1 MRAVESP
8 RRPRVLALLLILVLA
23 FGGGLAP
30 PAAAQVA
37 TPTPATAPSRG
48 ADSTPTTQSNAP
60 TLAEAYLLL
69 MERYALP
76 LDAAQLVDGGQAGM
90 AAALKAVGVDVT
102 PAAAG
107 SYGTSTVEQF
117 AVLQSQFQALA
128 ARYGDL
134 ITPRD
139 LVYAAIRGMV
149 DSVGDAHTNFLT
161 PDEYQEQQRW
171 ERGDVRYGGIGAR
184 MRGPQA
190 TVVEVFP
197 DTPAERAGLQPGD
210 TIVGVDGQS
219 ATDLKLDEVI
229 RLVRGTEGTPVVLRV
244 QRAANGRVEDL
255 TLVRAQVA
263 APFVSA
269 RRLPGNLGYVQLR
282 GFPEAS
288 IISQVEQAI
297 LQQQREGVRGIVFD
311 LRGNGGGR
319 LGVGERLLS
328 RFVPDGPIYQVVD
341 RSGHRDVQSV
351 SRGRPILTV
360 PLAVLVDSGT
370 ASMGEVFAAAIEEH
384 NVGRVIGTTTAGAVA
399 ASRFIPLSDGSALQ
413 ISLEQVYSGA
423 GAPLDRVGVK
433 PDDEV
438 ELDLD
443 ALRQGRDS
451 QLERATT
458 YLLASAAAA
467 ATR

>member
-1 MRAVESP
+1 MRAVELP
-8 RRPRVLALLLILVLA
+8 RRPRVLALLLILVVT
-23 FGGGLAP
+23 FGGGLAL

-37 TPTPATAPSRG
+37 TPTPAAAPSRG
-48 ADSTPTTQSNAP
+48 ADSSSTTESSVP
-60 TLAEAYLLL
+60 PLAEAYLLL
-69 MERYALP
+69 LERYALP
-76 LDAAQLVDGGQAGM
+76 LDAAQLIDAGQAGM
-90 AAALKAVGVDVT
+90 VAVLKAAGVDVEA
-102 PAAAG
+102 AAAG
-107 SYGTSTVEQF
+107 AYGTSTVEQF

-128 ARYGDL
+128 ARYGDRV
-134 ITPRD
+134 TPRQ
-139 LVYAAIRGMV
+139 LAYAAIRGMA

-210 TIVGVDGQS
+210 TIVAVDGQS

-244 QRAANGRVEDL
+244 QRAAGGRVEDL

-288 IISQVEQAI
+288 VIAQVEQAI
-297 LQQQREGVRGIVFD
+297 LQQQREGARGIVLD
-311 LRGNGGGR
+311 LRGNSGGR

-328 RFVPDGPIYQVVD
+328 RFVPDGPIYQIVD
-341 RSGHRDVQSV
+341 RSGQRDVQSV
-351 SRGRPILTV
+351 RGARPILTV

-384 NVGRVIGTTTAGAVA
+384 HVGRVIGTTTAGAVA

-423 GAPLDRVGVK
+423 GAPLDRVGVQ
-433 PDDEV
+433 PDEEV
-438 ELDLD
+438 DLDLD

-451 QLERATT
+451 QLERATS

>member
-1 MRAVESP
+1 
-8 RRPRVLALLLILVLA
+8 VLALLLTLVLT

-30 PAAAQVA
+30 PIATAQRA
-37 TPTPATAPSRG
+37 TPTPAATPTTTPARG
-48 ADSTPTTQSNAP
+48 ADSAP
-60 TLAEAYLLL
+60 ISQTSAPPLAEAYLLL
-69 MERYALP
+69 LERYALP
-76 LDAAQLVDGGQAGM
+76 LDAAQLIDAGQAGM
-90 AAALKAVGVDVT
+90 AAALKAVGVDFAPT
-102 PAAAG
+102 AAG
-107 SYGTSTVEQF
+107 AYGTGTVEQF
-117 AVLQSQFQALA
+117 AVLNSQFLALAGRYGDRLTPQALA
-128 ARYGDL
+128 
-134 ITPRD
+134 
-139 LVYAAIRGMV
+139 YAAIRGMV

-161 PDEYQEQQRW
+161 AEEYQEQQRW

-210 TIVGVDGQS
+210 TIVAVDGQS

-229 RLVRGTEGTPVVLRV
+229 RLVRGTEGTPVVLRM
-244 QRAANGRVEDL
+244 QRAASGRVEDL

-263 APFVSA
+263 APFVSS

-288 IISQVEQAI
+288 VVSQVEQAI

-328 RFVPDGPIYQVVD
+328 RFVPDGPIYQAVD

-351 SRGRPILTV
+351 RGGRPILTV
-360 PLAVLVDSGT
+360 PLVVLVDSGT
-370 ASMGEVFAAAIEEH
+370 ASMGEVFAAAIAEH
-384 NVGRVIGTTTAGAVA
+384 HVGRVIGTTTAGAVA

-423 GAPLDRVGVK
+423 GAPLDRVGVQ
-433 PDDEV
+433 PDEEV

-443 ALRQGRDS
+443 ALRQGRDT
-451 QLERATT
+451 QLERATS

-467 ATR
+467 AAR